1 MRKPNIA
8 IRICLLSL
16 IVVVAG
22 CASPGRPNEPT
33 TLRGADL
40 PAAAAQQATSDTP
53 LGQAVLRAVNQRR
66 AGASLGVS
74 PTLQRAASVHAADMA
89 LRTYQGHHSPEGLG
103 PLDRVLAVDDTFT
116 GQVAENIWAGSA
128 LPGKSDDEMAAHIL
142 QGWSNSPLHRNTLE
156 SRSYSQTGVGIARK
170 GDVVYVVQL
179 FAK

>member
-1 MRKPNIA
+1 MRKPNTT
-8 IRICLLSL
+8 IRICLLGL
-16 IVVVAG
+16 LMTVTA
-22 CASPGRPNEPT
+22 CASAGRPNEPT

-40 PAAAAQQATSDTP
+40 PAAAARQATSETP
-53 LGQAVLRAVNQRR
+53 LGQAVLRAVNSRR
-66 AGASLGVS
+66 AGAPLSNNA
-74 PTLQRAASVHAADMA
+74 TLQRAASVHAADMA
-89 LRTYQGHHSPEGLG
+89 LRNYQGHHSPEGLG

-128 LPGKSDDEMAAHIL
+128 LPGKSDDEMAAYIL

-170 GDVVYVVQL
+170 GGDVYVVQL